1 MDANRATKAAYVS
14 KRTADSM
21 RAWKQSVSLSRSS
34 VAGTAALQ
42 NHSIDSKKYSQTPVN
57 RHEKGCK
64 EMDISKV
71 AVGDNAPQ
79 EVNVVIEV
87 PLRSDP
93 IKYEF
98 EKESGAIFVDRF
110 LYTSMFYPCN
120 YGFVPHTL
128 ADDGDPVD
136 VMVIGRMPVQPGA
149 VLPARVIGVL
159 ELEDEAGGDEKIL
172 AVPAPKITPLYAKV
186 NSWTDIPE
194 IDLDRIKHF
203 FEHYKDLEPN
213 KWTRVGNWRDPDVA
227 HDIMQKAMDAYKD

>member
-1 MDANRATKAAYVS
+1 
-14 KRTADSM
+14 
-21 RAWKQSVSLSRSS
+21 
-34 VAGTAALQ
+34 
-42 NHSIDSKKYSQTPVN
+42 
-57 RHEKGCK
+57 
-64 EMDISKV
+64 MDISKV
-71 AVGDNAPQ
+71 AIGDNAPR

-98 EKESGAIFVDRF
+98 EKDSGAIFVDRF

-136 VMVIGRMPVQPGA
+136 VMVVGRMPVQPGA

-172 AVPAPKITPLYAKV
+172 AVPAPKITPLYEKV

-194 IDLDRIKHF
+194 IDLDRIRHF

-213 KWTRVGNWRDPDVA
+213 KWVSVGNWRDADVA
-227 HDIMQKAMDAYKD
+227 YDIMQRAIDSYVP

>member
-1 MDANRATKAAYVS
+1 
-14 KRTADSM
+14 
-21 RAWKQSVSLSRSS
+21 
-34 VAGTAALQ
+34 
-42 NHSIDSKKYSQTPVN
+42 
-57 RHEKGCK
+57 
-64 EMDISKV
+64 MDISKV

-98 EKESGAIFVDRF
+98 EKDSGAIFVDRF

-136 VMVIGRMPVQPGA
+136 VMVVGRMPVQPGA

-172 AVPAPKITPLYAKV
+172 AVPAPKITPLYEKV

-213 KWTRVGNWRDPDVA
+213 KWTSVGNWRDPEIA
-227 HDIMQKAMDAYKD
+227 HEIMQKAIDAYVP